1 MNFDITPAPETGDT
15 REKYRIL
22 AHANLI
28 FDDSDGPLAGAMLAG
43 FTIVQPR
50 TGPAEA
56 RLPARIYAINGE
68 RRRFELLRD
77 AGDDGQ
83 DISIPV
89 ERIRRTLLHAWARR
103 TTARQPPEK
112 ERPKAHDNAA
122 MGALLI
128 ALQEIAHL
136 LPDDRSVRI
145 RKHGELDEVEVAIL
159 PPTIGD
165 ND

>member
-1 MNFDITPAPETGDT
+1 
-15 REKYRIL
+15 
-22 AHANLI
+22 
-28 FDDSDGPLAGAMLAG
+28 
-43 FTIVQPR
+43 
-50 TGPAEA
+50 
-56 RLPARIYAINGE
+56 
-68 RRRFELLRD
+68 
-77 AGDDGQ
+77 
-83 DISIPV
+83 
-89 ERIRRTLLHAWARR
+89 
-103 TTARQPPEK
+103 
-112 ERPKAHDNAA
+112 